1 MEMLPLVTIPEFWSI
16 LELRLGEPPYP
27 SVKLISPD
35 IAVGLLLLLKP
46 GVKAYR
52 E

>member
-1 MEMLPLVTIPEFWSI
+1 MPVLWSK
-16 LELRLGEPPYP
+16 LELKFGDPTCPTI
-27 SVKLISPD
+27 KLISPD

>member
-1 MEMLPLVTIPEFWSI
+1 MLPFATMPVFWSR
-16 LELRLGEPPYP
+16 LELRFGEPPYP